1 MALRVTV
8 VNPEGDENMFL
19 VASSTEVEDLK
30 VIRPYI
36 DRVYFFFFFGCG
48 GDPPPQSF
56 LFNTFPSFACLHARS
71 LARSFVFRN

>member
-36 DRVYFFFFFGCG
+36 DRVYFFFFFWVWW
-48 GDPPPQSF
+48 
-56 LFNTFPSFACLHARS
+56 RS
-71 LARSFVFRN
+71 ATSILPF